1 MRDAFGVFRAQAA
14 GNAFDTTQWRA
25 ASVAPSANSVID
37 QIGGTATK
45 SQMRQRFLP
54 GSRTTLA
61 ALDLVFMAGMMA
73 ALIYSIHGRL
83 GLDTSNQTGAVI
95 ICMVTSS
102 FAFAYAAGCYRYDAL
117 INFSTSITRLVVA
130 LAVSAILSLLII
142 HFGLNFLFHSL
153 AFRSAS
159 RGLTIVLLG
168 MAAGLFGGVL
178 ARPVFL
184 AMARRHWF
192 RRHILVIGTG
202 VRARH
207 LRDLFR
213 RSDRRLAQLHFLGEE
228 YLGGAR
234 PSGVPGAAIST
245 LANVQTVEELE
256 AKLHIDQVVVAIDD
270 PSDMHFD
277 HLLPWKANGV
287 PVFDFNTFIERETG
301 RVDLKWTES
310 HWLLYSDG
318 FRFGWLD
325 RAVKRLLDIVVSLS
339 LLLLT
344 LPTLA
349 VITIAIVFED
359 FGPVFYRQDRVSQGG
374 KPFRIIKFRTM
385 RVDAEKY
392 GAQWASQNDPRVT
405 RVGRILRRTRV
416 DEVPQLINVLLGQ
429 MSMVGPRPERPV
441 FVEQLSEQIRLY
453 HLRHCVKAGVT
464 GWAQINYPYGASV
477 EDAERKLEYDL
488 FYLKHFSVL
497 RDLSIMLQT
506 FRVLVF
512 AQGSR

>member
-1 MRDAFGVFRAQAA
+1 MGLPHA
-14 GNAFDTTQWRA
+14 A
-25 ASVAPSANSVID
+25 ASNS
-37 QIGGTATK
+37 T
-45 SQMRQRFLP
+45 MRKRFLP

-61 ALDLVFMAGMMA
+61 VLDVVFMVGAMA
-73 ALIYSIHGRL
+73 ALIAAVPERL
-83 GLDTSNQTGAVI
+83 GLMTVAETAAVI
-95 ICMVTSS
+95 ATLAVSS
-102 FAFAYAAGCYRYDAL
+102 MSFAYAAGCYRFDAL
-117 INFSTSITRLVVA
+117 VNFSTAITRLVVA
-130 LAVSAILSLLII
+130 LGVGAALSLAVI
-142 HFGLNFLFHSL
+142 HYGFAHLFDTL

-168 MAAGLFGGVL
+168 TGAEMFGGML
-178 ARPVFL
+178 ARPLFL

-202 VRARH
+202 VRARY

-213 RSDRRLAQLHFLGEE
+213 RSDRRLAELNFLSED
-228 YLGGAR
+228 YLGG
-234 PSGVPGAAIST
+234 VPPTQLAGEAIQP
-245 LANVQTVEELE
+245 LPKVQTVEELE
-256 AKLHIDQVVVAIDD
+256 ERLHIDQVVVAVDD
-270 PSDMHFD
+270 LRDLHFD

-287 PVFDFNTFIERETG
+287 PVFDFNTFVERETG

-325 RAVKRLLDIVVSLS
+325 RALKRVLDVLVSAS

-349 VITIAIVFED
+349 IIALAIVFED
-359 FGPVFYRQDRVSQGG
+359 FGPVFYSQERVSRGG
-374 KPFRIIKFRTM
+374 RKFKIIKFRTM
-385 RVDAEKY
+385 RVDAEKM
-392 GAQWASQNDPRVT
+392 GAQWAAQNDSRVT
-405 RVGRILRRTRV
+405 RIGRILRRTRI
-416 DEVPQLINVLLGQ
+416 DEIPQLFNVLVGQ

-441 FVEQLSEQIRLY
+441 FVDQLSDQIRLY
-453 HLRHCVKAGVT
+453 HLRHSVKAGVT

-477 EDAERKLEYDL
+477 EDSMRKLEYDL

>member
-1 MRDAFGVFRAQAA
+1 MRR
-14 GNAFDTTQWRA
+14 
-25 ASVAPSANSVID
+25 
-37 QIGGTATK
+37 
-45 SQMRQRFLP
+45 RFVP

-61 ALDLVFMAGMMA
+61 VLDLVFMVGLMA
-73 ALIYSIHGRL
+73 ALILAVHDRL
-83 GLDTSNQTGAVI
+83 GLFTATETAVVI
-95 ICMVTSS
+95 ATMAASS
-102 FAFAYAAGCYRYDAL
+102 IAFAYAAGCYRYDAL
-117 INFSTSITRLVVA
+117 VNFSTSITRLVVA
-130 LAVSAILSLLII
+130 LGVGAVLSLAVI
-142 HFGLNFLFHSL
+142 HFGFSHLFDTL

-159 RGLTIVLLG
+159 RGLTIVLVG
-168 MAAGLFGGVL
+168 TGAELFGGMMV
-178 ARPVFL
+178 RPLYL

-202 VRARH
+202 VRARY

-213 RSDRRLAQLHFLGEE
+213 RSDRRLAELNFVSEE
-228 YLGGAR
+228 YLGG
-234 PSGVPGAAIST
+234 VPP
-245 LANVQTVEELE
+245 ANVSGEPIMPLPKVQSVEELE
-256 AKLHIDQVVVAIDD
+256 VKLHIDQVVVAVDD
-270 PSDMHFD
+270 PADLHFD

-310 HWLLYSDG
+310 HWLLYSEG

-325 RAVKRLLDIVVSLS
+325 RAIKRLLDIAASAS

-349 VITIAIVFED
+349 VIAIAIVFED
-359 FGPVFYRQDRVSQGG
+359 FGPVFYRQERVSRGG
-374 KPFRIIKFRTM
+374 RTFKIIKFRTM
-385 RVDAEKY
+385 RVDAEKM
-392 GAQWASQNDPRVT
+392 GAQWASENDPRVT
-405 RVGRILRRTRV
+405 RIGRILRRTRI
-416 DEVPQLINVLLGQ
+416 DEVPQLINVLIGE

-441 FVEQLSEQIRLY
+441 FVDQLSEQIRLY
-453 HLRHCVKAGVT
+453 HLRHSVKAGVT

-477 EDAERKLEYDL
+477 EDAMRKLEYDL

>member
-1 MRDAFGVFRAQAA
+1 
-14 GNAFDTTQWRA
+14 
-25 ASVAPSANSVID
+25 
-37 QIGGTATK
+37 
-45 SQMRQRFLP
+45 MRQRFLP
-54 GSRTTLA
+54 GSRTTMA
-61 ALDLVFMAGMMA
+61 TLDLVFMAGSIA
-73 ALIYSIHGRL
+73 VLIFSIHGRL
-83 GLDTSNQTGAVI
+83 GLDTPRQTASAIFV
-95 ICMVTSS
+95 MVASS
-102 FAFAYAAGCYRYDAL
+102 FALAYASGCYRYDAL

-130 LAVSAILSLLII
+130 LGVSAVPSLFVF
-142 HFGLNFLFHSL
+142 HFGLVFLFHSL
-153 AFRSAS
+153 AFLSAS

-168 MAAGLFGGVL
+168 VGAGLFGGML
-178 ARPVFL
+178 SRPLFL

-202 VRARH
+202 TRAHH

-213 RSDRRLAQLHFLGEE
+213 RSDRRLAELYFLTEA
-228 YLGGAR
+228 YLGGD
-234 PSGVPGAAIST
+234 PPTDIPGEAIKPLT
-245 LANVQTVEELE
+245 GVQTVEELE
-256 AKLHIDQVVVAIDD
+256 ARLHIDQVVVAVDD
-270 PSDMHFD
+270 PAGLHFD

-287 PVFDFNTFIERETG
+287 PVFDFNSFVERETG

-310 HWLLYSDG
+310 HWLLYSEG

-325 RAVKRLLDIVVSLS
+325 RGIKRLLDIVVSVT

-349 VITIAIVFED
+349 VIAVAIVVED
-359 FGPVFYRQDRVSQGG
+359 FGPVFYRQERMSQGSRI
-374 KPFRIIKFRTM
+374 FRIVKFRTM
-385 RVDAEKY
+385 RVDAEKF
-392 GAQWASQNDPRVT
+392 GAQWACENDPRVT
-405 RVGRILRRTRV
+405 RVGRILRRTRI
-416 DEVPQLINVLLGQ
+416 DEVPQLFNVLMGH

-441 FVEQLSEQIRLY
+441 FVKQLSEQIRLY
-453 HLRHCVKAGVT
+453 HLRHCVRAGVT

-488 FYLKHFSVL
+488 YYLKHFSVL